1 MTGLLLAGGR
11 SRRMGTD
18 KALVEFH
25 GARLAERGLRIL
37 RSVCDDVVVASG
49 DGSRLASLGAPQV
62 ADAAP
67 DSGPLGGI
75 VAGLE
80 AAATDLVA
88 VVAVDMPFASAG
100 VLRLLAGRWSGEDAA
115 VPVTDRGPE
124 PLHAVYARSAA
135 PALRRLLES
144 GVLAMN
150 RVLELIDT
158 LGVEEREWRAA
169 DPSGRFALNVNR
181 PEDLEIL

>member
-18 KALVEFH
+18 KAFVEFH
-25 GARLAERGLRIL
+25 GMPLAERGLRIL

-62 ADAAP
+62 ADAVP

-80 AAATDLVA
+80 TASTDLVA
-88 VVAVDMPFASAG
+88 VVAVDMPFANAG

-124 PLHAVYARSAA
+124 PLHAVYARSVA